1 MKTLRPADLAREHG
15 LSAQAVRNYE
25 RHGFLPAAERTP
37 TGYRIYTEHHAAALR
52 AYLASV
58 AAFGHARAGAVMRAL
73 HSGDLD
79 AALAAVDDGHVQLVR
94 DRETLGQVRT
104 AIGHLA
110 DQPPDAAEAG
120 SGRTI
125 GELAHLLRLSPATLR
140 AWERAGVLSPARDR
154 RTGYRVYGP
163 ADVRDA
169 RLAHLLRRGGYRP
182 GHIATVIR
190 HLREAGGGD
199 ALAESL
205 ARWQARLTDHA
216 LAMLDA
222 AALLGA
228 YVRMLDLSEGP
239 EARPAP
245 GRRRG

>member
-1 MKTLRPADLAREHG
+1 TIRAATRSVSRATAANPCPASRANRSLRSQATAGSEWVGSPRASTVQEGLRKSLMSRVMCLDRISERTVETSERIRPCDHATTLKQVKTLRPADLAREHG

-110 DQPPDAAEAG
+110 DQPPEDRKSTRLNSSHVKISYAVFCLKKKND
-120 SGRTI
+120 T
-125 GELAHLLRLSPATLR
+125 LLRAQDRSN
-140 AWERAGVLSPARDR
+140 ERNDGVDP
-154 RTGYRVYGP
+154 
-163 ADVRDA
+163 
-169 RLAHLLRRGGYRP
+169 
-182 GHIATVIR
+182 
-190 HLREAGGGD
+190 
-199 ALAESL
+199 SL
-205 ARWQARLTDHA
+205 
-216 LAMLDA
+216 
-222 AALLGA
+222 G
-228 YVRMLDLSEGP
+228 
-239 EARPAP
+239 
-245 GRRRG
+245 